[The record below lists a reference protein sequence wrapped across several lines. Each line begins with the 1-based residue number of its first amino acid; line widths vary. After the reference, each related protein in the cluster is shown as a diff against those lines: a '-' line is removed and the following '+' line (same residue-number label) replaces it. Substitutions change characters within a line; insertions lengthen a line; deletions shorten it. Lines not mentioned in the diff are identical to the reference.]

1 MSLVKTSKT
10 LITPTI
16 WFRSSFFSIQISFH
30 SSLKFTLS
38 EILKLYI
45 YTYEFKA
52 MPGSGGF
59 AVSRAHGGD
68 RFYNPPAIRRHHQQ
82 LLLQQQQLNWQ
93 HRRLPRPVKPPVVA
107 AVEAENRTD
116 SDDSMT
122 TLLKPPSV
130 SLFSIPRPL
139 TNVTNLDR
147 LVESVTPFVPAQY
160 FSEANVM
167 GWRSRESE
175 LHPYYCLEDLWESFS
190 EWSVYG
196 VGVPLLLNGKD
207 RIIQYYVPFLSGI
220 QLYVDSLK
228 SPSRLSSFV
237 SFCLHAARCFAVLLN
252 VDFTKIGE
260 RVSWIRLARGSASE
274 RPGEESDAESSRE
287 TSSGGSSDC
296 EADRRAKYV
305 VDGSRSQQNLMNLNS
320 QRMNRISLRDKSLMS
335 SSSDEAEICNSP
347 GMLLF
352 EYLEQEQPYNRKPLI
367 DKASSLLG
375 DYCIQAD
382 VSILVSQFEDLRLY
396 RSCDLLP
403 TSWISVAWYVI
414 QHDSKLVLSEF
425 RISFDLLSWPFPFLV
440 NNAGN
445 SHLWLH
451 GASGRKVH
459 GGVDSSSKIS
469 LPVFGLACY
478 KLVGSILTPSG
489 PHECQQENSLLH
501 AADNWLR
508 HLQVVLPDYQ
518 FFRSHYAPWR

>member
-16 WFRSSFFSIQISFH
+16 WFRSSFFSIQIPFH
-30 SSLKFTLS
+30 SSLKFTVS
-38 EILKLYI
+38 EILKLHI

-52 MPGSGGF
+52 MSGSGGF

-93 HRRLPRPVKPPVVA
+93 HRRLPRPVKPPEVA

-228 SPSRLSSFV
+228 SPSRL
-237 SFCLHAARCFAVLLN
+237 R
-252 VDFTKIGE
+252 
-260 RVSWIRLARGSASE
+260 

-305 VDGSRSQQNLMNLNS
+305 VDGSQSQQNLMNLNS
-320 QRMNRISLRDKSLMS
+320 QRMNRLSLRDESLMS

-367 DKASSLLG
+367 DK
-375 DYCIQAD
+375 

-403 TSWISVAWYVI
+403 TSWISVAWYPI
-414 QHDSKLVLSEF
+414 YRIPMGPTLRDLDASFLTFHSLSTHS
-425 RISFDLLSWPFPFLV
+425 RS
-440 NNAGN
+440 NGQ
-445 SHLWLH
+445 LWLH
-451 GASGRKVH
+451 GANGRKVH